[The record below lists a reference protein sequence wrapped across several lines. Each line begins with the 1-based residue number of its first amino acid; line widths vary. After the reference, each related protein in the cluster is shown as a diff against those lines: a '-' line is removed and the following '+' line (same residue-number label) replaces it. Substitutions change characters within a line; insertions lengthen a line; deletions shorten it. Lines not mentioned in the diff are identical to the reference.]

1 MLTLQLR
8 ILMQTNHDL
17 DMSLNTL
24 RARLEDLD
32 YRRYVARRKPF
43 LTEHHKALRLEYALD
58 HRNTD
63 WREVSSKMSC
73 ADNRS

>member
-32 YRRYVARRKPF
+32 YRRYVAHRKPF
-43 LTEHHKALRLEYALD
+43 LTEHHKAPRLAYALD

-63 WREVSSKMSC
+63 WREVSSSHELC
-73 ADNRS
+73 